1 MSPAPAHHD
10 AARGALA
17 AATCYLAWGLFPIY
31 WKQFPDVG
39 AVELIAHRHLWSLVF
54 VLAVMGFGRGFGDL
68 RDALKSRSALRWHGL
83 SGALLTVNWLVYVW
97 GVNHGRVVE
106 ASLGYFLVPLVNVAA
121 GRFVLH
127 ERLRRLQW
135 FAIASAAIGVG
146 LLVARV
152 GQVPWIALTL
162 AATFG
167 AYGLLRKQSPIGPL
181 TGLGLETL
189 LLAPVAVVYLAWQ
202 QHTGLAAFGRVSGYE
217 HLLLAFSGVITAVP
231 LLLFAFG
238 ARRIRLTTLGLL
250 QYLAPTVQ
258 FALGVWLYR
267 EPFTR
272 ERAAAFAFIWV
283 GLAIYTADNLWTQR
297 NVIRFPAK

>member
-1 MSPAPAHHD
+1 MPPAPAHHD

-17 AATCYLAWGLFPIY
+17 AAACYLAWGLFPIY

-54 VLAVMGFGRGFGDL
+54 VLALMSVNRGLGDL
-68 RDALKSRSALRWHGL
+68 RSALASPQALRWHGL
-83 SGALLTVNWLVYVW
+83 SGALLTINWLVYVW

-135 FAIASAAIGVG
+135 LAIASAAVGVA

-162 AATFG
+162 ATTFG
-167 AYGLLRKQSPIGPL
+167 AYGLLRKQSPLGPL

-189 LLAPVAVVYLAWQ
+189 LLAPVALAYLAWQ
-202 QHTGLAAFGRVSGYE
+202 QVAGSAALGRVSNWE
-217 HLLLAFSGVITAVP
+217 HALLVLSGVITAVP

-250 QYLAPTVQ
+250 QYIAPTAQ

-272 ERAAAFAFIWV
+272 ERATAFAFIWA
-283 GLAIYTADNLWTQR
+283 GLAIYTADNLWAQR
-297 NVIRFPAK
+297 NAIRFPSR